1 MRAAKKRRESPSR
14 LGGSFETLL
23 ARFSAATRELKP
35 SIGPSAFVKR
45 FTSSAARILETKSA
59 ALVLVRGTDWELA
72 SADGEAAEIS
82 HDQQAQLAH
91 ALSEMN
97 WSSAEVVSFE
107 SATSILGGALAEA
120 LGGDDLALA
129 RLTGSEGDLMGVLC
143 LIGRARAFNAAD
155 QHLLEVLAGHASVAL
170 ENARLFSW
178 VERSKKQWIEDFDA
192 ISDFIVVHDAS
203 DRILRVNRSLADHL
217 QMRPSELIGRHM
229 DILRALAVEKSGQ
242 ICPFCR
248 DSLAGSEEF
257 VHSAEER
264 TYLVSTSRLRSLP
277 EDDLRTVHVLKDIT
291 DRREAERRYRELF
304 DNIQEGVFFC
314 TPEGQFIEVNDALV
328 RMLGYQNR
336 DELVSANLFEQL
348 CMRPNLRQR
357 CVQAAKE
364 GGILRNH
371 EEVLLRRDGAWI
383 HTLQNILVVRDT
395 QGRVVQYRGLM
406 LDITEQKSFQAQL
419 QRERDFNKNILNNTR
434 SMILVLDTA
443 ALISY
448 ANRRCFET
456 GHRESELVG
465 HPLAEFI
472 VPTRRKALA
481 EALYGALRGMPIEN
495 IELPFIR
502 GDGTT
507 GQFSISLSPMRDEQG
522 NINSIVV
529 VMTDVTDAAVLQ
541 AKLMHTEKMA
551 AVGQLVSGVAHEVN
565 NPLAAILGFT
575 DLLLEN
581 SDVPESAKE
590 ELRVI
595 LQEAQRTKVIIQS
608 LLSFARQKPEEREPL
623 QINSVLRQTLKLRAY
638 DFSNHGVEVSE
649 RLDEDLPPIVG
660 DVHQIQQVF
669 LNIVN
674 NAYDAVQE
682 TERAGRIEIQ
692 SSHANGQVE
701 IRFRDNGPGIENVDR
716 IFEPFFTTKEV
727 GKGTG
732 LGLSICYG
740 IVRAHLGDIFCE
752 NNAGGEGST
761 FIVRFPVAAETAV
774 AAAAGTASE
783 RDR

>member
-1 MRAAKKRRESPSR
+1 MRAAKKLRARSSR
-14 LGGSFETLL
+14 LNGSFETLL
-23 ARFSAATRELKP
+23 AQFSAATRELKP
-35 SIGPSAFVKR
+35 SIGPTAFVRR
-45 FTSSAARILETKSA
+45 FTSSATTILRTTSA
-59 ALVLVRGTDWELA
+59 ALVLVRGSDWELVSADGAAKQISQEQQVELA
-72 SADGEAAEIS
+72 SAFS
-82 HDQQAQLAH
+82 R
-91 ALSEMN
+91 MN
-97 WSSAEVVSFE
+97 WGSSEVVRCGS
-107 SATSILGGALAEA
+107 TRSILGTALAEA
-120 LGGDDLALA
+120 LGGDELALA

-143 LIGRARAFNAAD
+143 LVRREKSFASAD
-155 QHLLEVLAGHASVAL
+155 RHLLEAMAGHASVAL
-170 ENARLFSW
+170 ENARLFAW
-178 VERSKKQWIEDFDA
+178 IERSKKQWIEDFDA
-192 ISDFIVVHDAS
+192 ITDFIVVHDAS

-217 QMRPSELIGRHM
+217 RLRPSELIGRHM
-229 DILRALAVEKSGQ
+229 EILRGLTADEKNH

-248 DSLAGSEEF
+248 TAGAGSEEYI
-257 VHSAEER
+257 HSAQER
-264 TYLVSTSRLRSLP
+264 TYMVSTSRLRSLP

-291 DRREAERRYRELF
+291 ERREAERRYRELF

-314 TPEGQFIEVNDALV
+314 TPDGRFIEVNDALV
-328 RMLGYQNR
+328 RMLGYQDR
-336 DELVSANLFEQL
+336 EELLSVNLFEQL
-348 CMRPNLRQR
+348 CLRPELRR
-357 CVQAAKE
+357 HCVHAAE
-364 GGILRNH
+364 HNGVIRNH
-371 EEVLLRRDGAWI
+371 EEVLLRRDGSWI
-383 HTLQNILVVRDT
+383 HTLQNILVVRNE
-395 QGRVVQYRGLM
+395 QGRVLQYRGLM
-406 LDITEQKSFQAQL
+406 LDITEQKFFQAQL

-443 ALISY
+443 GLVSY
-448 ANRRCFET
+448 ANRRCYET
-456 GHRESELVG
+456 GHRQNELVG
-465 HPLAEFI
+465 RPLSEFI
-472 VPTRRKALA
+472 VPTRRRALV
-481 EALYGALRGMPIEN
+481 EALSGVLRGNPIEN

-581 SDVPESAKE
+581 PEVPHPAKD

-608 LLSFARQKPEEREPL
+608 LLSFARQKPEQRETL

-638 DFSNHGVEVSE
+638 DFSNHGVEVAE
-649 RLDEDLPPIVG
+649 HFDENLPAIVG
-660 DVHQIQQVF
+660 DVHQLQQVF
-669 LNIVN
+669 LNILN

-682 TERAGRIEIQ
+682 TGRPGRIEIRT
-692 SSHANGQVE
+692 SHADGQVE

-716 IFEPFFTTKEV
+716 IFEPFYTTKEV

-740 IVRAHLGDIFCE
+740 IVRAHLGEIFCE
-752 NNAGGEGST
+752 NNATGEGST
-761 FIVRFPVAAETAV
+761 FIVRLPVAAEAAV
-774 AAAAGTASE
+774 AAAAASAAE
-783 RDR
+783 RER